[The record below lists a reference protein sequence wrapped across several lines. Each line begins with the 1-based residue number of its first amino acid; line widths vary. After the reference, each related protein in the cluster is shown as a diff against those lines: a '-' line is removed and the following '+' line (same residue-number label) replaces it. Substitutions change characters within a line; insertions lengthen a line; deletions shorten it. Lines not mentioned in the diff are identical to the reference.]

1 MNFRTLDLNLLR
13 VFDAVMAE
21 GSLTRAAQTLSLTQP
36 AASHSLKRLHDAVGE
51 PLFVRGARGM
61 LPTARAQALWP
72 VVRAMLAELQHALAP
87 EQFDPQR
94 QHAAFRIALAD
105 ATAATLLPA
114 LIRAIETQRAR
125 VDLRAIPLASRDP
138 RALLRDGDADLAV
151 GHFPEATAAVS
162 ADGAQSGLVNRPLQ
176 QSRYV
181 CLLRRG
187 HPLADALTMDAYCD
201 ARHLRVSLSGR
212 PHGLV
217 DEALAAFGRRRRVVL
232 TVNQYVTAG
241 RVVAESDLVSVM
253 PEVFVAATG
262 VADALVTRAL
272 PAPLTLP
279 PAGVQMLWP
288 VREDGDPAHRW
299 LRALVESSFSG
310 SAGER
315 GPA

>member
-1 MNFRTLDLNLLR
+1 MNFRSLDLNLLR

-21 GSLTRAAQTLSLTQP
+21 GSLTRAAQALSLTQP
-36 AASHSLKRLHDAVGE
+36 AASHALKRLHDAVGE
-51 PLFVRGARGM
+51 PLFVRGARG
-61 LPTARAQALWP
+61 LTPTARAQTLWP
-72 VVRAMLAELQHALAP
+72 VVRQSMAGLQQALAP
-87 EQFDPQR
+87 GEFDPQR

-114 LIRAIETQRAR
+114 LIGAIERQRAV

-138 RALLRDGDADLAV
+138 RGLLRDGDADLAV
-151 GHFPEATAAVS
+151 GHFPEATAAVT
-162 ADGAQSGLVNRPLQ
+162 ADGAPSGLLNRPLQ

-187 HPLADALTMDAYCD
+187 HPLADALTLDAYCE

-212 PHGLV
+212 PHGMV
-217 DEALAAFGRRRRVVL
+217 DEGLAAFGRRRRVVL
-232 TVNQYVTAG
+232 TVNQYLTAG
-241 RVVAESDLVSVM
+241 RVVAESDLVTVM
-253 PEVFVAATG
+253 PEAFVAATG
-262 VADALVTRAL
+262 VADRLVTRPL

-299 LRALVESSFSG
+299 LRALVEGAFPAPA
-310 SAGER
+310 AG
-315 GPA
+315 